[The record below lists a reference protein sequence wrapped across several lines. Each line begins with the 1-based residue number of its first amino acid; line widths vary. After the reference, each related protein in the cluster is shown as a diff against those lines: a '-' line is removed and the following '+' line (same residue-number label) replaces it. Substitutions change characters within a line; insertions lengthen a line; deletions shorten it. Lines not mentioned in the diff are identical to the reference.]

1 MFETI
6 TTVDLKIL
14 DFIAE
19 YIKCGFLDKL
29 MPIITKLGDH
39 GIVPIAIAIVLIC
52 IPKTR
57 KTGIAMGI
65 AFALGGLFGN
75 VLLKNII
82 GRVRPY
88 DAVSGIELLVPV
100 LSDFSFPSGHT
111 LVCFEAATV
120 LLKREKRSVGIT
132 ALILAV
138 LVAFSRLYLYVHYPS
153 DVIAGI
159 LLGILFGL
167 TGNFIAEKIIISRI

>member
-100 LSDFSFPSGHT
+100 LSVRSYSGM
-111 LVCFEAATV
+111 L
-120 LLKREKRSVGIT
+120 
-132 ALILAV
+132 
-138 LVAFSRLYLYVHYPS
+138 
-153 DVIAGI
+153 
-159 LLGILFGL
+159 
-167 TGNFIAEKIIISRI
+167 